1 MPRQVLDS
9 SAVLALIF
17 EEPGADLVAKLID
30 ESLICAVNI
39 TEIVTRLYDRG
50 WRIEAAAAE
59 AAKLCRRIAPFD
71 DILAYRAGHLRA
83 DTRDFGLS
91 LGDRACLALAE
102 AALLPVY
109 TADKEWAQLDL
120 GIDIRLVR

>member
-39 TEIVTRLYDRG
+39 TDIVTRFYDRG
-50 WRIEAAAAE
+50 WHIEVAAAE
-59 AAKLCRRIAPFD
+59 VAKLCRRVAPFD
-71 DILAYRAGHLRA
+71 DILAFRAGRLRA
-83 DTRDFGLS
+83 ETRDFGLS

-102 AALLPVY
+102 AALIPVY
-109 TADKEWAQLDL
+109 TADKEWAQLDI